1 MKKLILILVLIV
13 SFTLT
18 AQDKVVTAVDNT
30 KDLSNTWMT
39 KIASNSEMR
48 VKIMDMIIE
57 KTAGNEEEMMK
68 LVNSIVDNPELYNMI
83 TAVKNKNR
91 RSNII
96 SLEPRGMMKDSTEAG
111 KDGINRPMKM
121 YNK

>member
-1 MKKLILILVLIV
+1 MKKLILILVLVV

-18 AQDKVVTAVDNT
+18 AQDKAVTAVDNT

-96 SLEPRGMMKDSTEAG
+96 SLEPRGMMKDSTGAG